1 MNIHEIS
8 TDRQGGVVYWDA
20 SPVRKDVLDGA
31 YTEFGLANQLP
42 RRMKRATALR
52 MAMSDYIE
60 ANRNGRKRT
69 RIDLNPLDRRVCG
82 FEAVLQNKGD
92 EQNQHAYQ
100 FTAKVNTANET
111 VRVTSGG
118 VSLGQTADDYM
129 THRYQQHLLYYCG
142 STVGALLKRA
152 VLEWRGTSLK
162 GRGGVYFLPD
172 AAIDKYRDLDSRFTA
187 SGAACQLHV
196 IRFPIGKD
204 DATTR
209 SVIGGFRDEVRSLIE
224 ELNCDLL
231 GDTEMRERGVSTRI
245 TRLTEA
251 REKIAFYCDLFSVSL
266 DDLREAVDTTTTAIK
281 MARLT
286 QISA

>member
-20 SPVRKDVLDGA
+20 DPVKKDVLDGA
-31 YTEFGLANQLP
+31 FTDFGLANQLP

-52 MAMSDYIE
+52 LAMADYIE
-60 ANRNGRKRT
+60 ANRTGRKKA

-82 FEAVLQNKGD
+82 FEAVLQSKGD

-100 FTAKVNTANET
+100 FTAKVNTADET

-118 VSLGQTADDYM
+118 IPLGQAADDDM

-152 VLEWRGTSLK
+152 VVSWRGTSLK

-172 AAIDKYRDLDSRFTA
+172 AAIDQYRDLDSRITQ
-187 SGAACQLHV
+187 SGAACVLHV
-196 IRFPIGKD
+196 IRFPIGTD

-224 ELNCDLL
+224 ELNGDLL

-245 TRLTEA
+245 ARLTEA

-266 DDLREAVDTTTTAIK
+266 DDLREAVETTTVAIK
-281 MARLT
+281 MANLSK
-286 QISA
+286 ISA